1 MSEDLNRA
9 EEEEV
14 IQPVVPAVAEKQQ
27 TPLVQVEGDQ
37 ELPVPAIIEQE
48 AVVATSIDV
57 QDGGTGGVTAPTIK
71 PEEDVNANRS

>member
-27 TPLVQVEGDQ
+27 TPLV
-37 ELPVPAIIEQE
+37 
-48 AVVATSIDV
+48 
-57 QDGGTGGVTAPTIK
+57 
-71 PEEDVNANRS
+71 